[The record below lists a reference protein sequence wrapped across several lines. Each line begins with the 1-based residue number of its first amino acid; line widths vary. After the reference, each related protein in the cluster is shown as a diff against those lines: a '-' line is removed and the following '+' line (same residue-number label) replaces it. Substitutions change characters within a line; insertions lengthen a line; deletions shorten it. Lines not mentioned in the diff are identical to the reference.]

1 MDINLISYLIIS
13 LGCSALWSLSELF
26 IPVRNFVA
34 KRFPHF
40 FRKML
45 LCMECSSFWIGCFVS
60 LFIFSY
66 PYADQTNLFLNT
78 ICGGISTYITV
89 KIGINLNLLEK

>member
-1 MDINLISYLIIS
+1 MITNLISYLIIS
-13 LGCSALWSLSELF
+13 IGCSFLWSLSEIF
-26 IPVRNFVA
+26 MPSRNFVA
-34 KRFPHF
+34 KYFPQF

-66 PYADQTNLFLNT
+66 PYSEHLNIFINT
-78 ICGGISTYITV
+78 ICGGVSTYFCV
-89 KIGINLNLLEK
+89 KLMVLSKILDK